1 LDKQDIQR
9 LKQNI
14 VDLSKAHGAPLTR
27 PPSTYVAVTAL
38 AWTCFARCKPF
49 AMDDDL
55 LLYFLADVRDRLS
68 PPVDAA
74 YIGVCLTRCLAI
86 IPTRELRGACA
97 LEAAAS
103 AIQNEVRRMTE
114 DPTNRRSYLTPMIK
128 ASWDRLMNVS
138 GSSGFRAY
146 EIADFGWGKPRRTEP
161 IRMNHDG
168 QVALM
173 RGRDG
178 DGVQVSVSL
187 LHRPEMDHFKSVFLD
202 LAGLS

>member
-9 LKQNI
+9 LKQRI
-14 VDLSKAHGAPLTR
+14 VHLSEAHGAPLAR
-27 PPSTYVAVTAL
+27 PPSTYVVVTAL
-38 AWTCFARCKPF
+38 AWICLARCKPF
-49 AMDDDL
+49 ALDDDV
-55 LLYFLADVRDRLS
+55 LLYFLAAVRDRLN
-68 PPVDAA
+68 PPVDAG

-86 IPTRELRGACA
+86 VPTRELRGTRA
-97 LEAAAS
+97 LVAAAS
-103 AIQNEVRRMTE
+103 AIQNEVSRMTG
-114 DPTNRRSYLTPMIK
+114 DPTNRRDYLSPMIK
-128 ASWDRLMNVS
+128 ASRDRLMMVS

-187 LHRPEMDHFKSVFLD
+187 LHRAQMDEFKSMFLE
-202 LAGLS
+202 LAGLN